1 MEGDWMAEQTEG
13 RKFSA
18 GGILALLGGALIVA
32 SAFLE
37 WGKVSVHSNPPA
49 SATLKGDTLVLVAGI
64 VLAILGI
71 ARMII
76 PSRGARVAVAI
87 LTLLASALATLITVT
102 FVVSDDPYISTAAST
117 FQKQLPGTTSKQVE
131 DVLKR
136 LVNQGD
142 ADVKRSA
149 GVYLALGG
157 SALGLIGGILGL
169 RVGRKPKPV
178 APADTGWGQPGVPP
192 PGYGQQAGVPP
203 PQTEVPPPQGVPPPQ
218 QTGVPPPQGPP
229 PSPGAPPPP
238 PPDRGYSG

>member
-1 MEGDWMAEQTEG
+1 MVEQTEG
-13 RKFSA
+13 RKLSA

-71 ARMII
+71 ARMVI

-102 FVVSDDPYISTAAST
+102 FVSSDDPYISTAAST

-131 DVLKR
+131 DALKR
-136 LVNQGD
+136 LVDQGN

-192 PGYGQQAGVPP
+192 PPGQQAGVPP
-203 PQTEVPPPQGVPPPQ
+203 PQTGVPPPHA
-218 QTGVPPPQGPP
+218 GPP
-229 PSPGAPPPP
+229 PPSGQPPP
-238 PPDRGYSG
+238 PPDPGYSG